1 MGRMT
6 YVKALMCLLFPSA
19 ALVARAQHPVAGD
32 LKCKLTGRMLM
43 DGGVYLKNDN
53 LFGNGTEFND
63 LRLGVKATYQNWSMK
78 MEVGYVGNKV
88 SIKDAFAAYT
98 SGKHIIQV
106 GQFYE
111 PFTLDMLCSTY
122 DLRFH
127 QSPGIV
133 LALTNGR
140 RMGTSYTYNGK
151 HYYASGGFFTD
162 SDLGNVKNIS
172 QGYAIDGRLVYRPV
186 NEEGKLLHI
195 GAAVVYRTPDS
206 ALPGDADE
214 NTFIYKSPGVST
226 IDNRNLIYAKVDH
239 AKYQLKQGVELMIA
253 HQRFFLQGEYIRT
266 MVKREQNFTNYAGHG
281 GYVQCSWLLTGRQ
294 YGYDEALACPGR
306 PVGRALELC
315 GRFNIL
321 DMNNEEA
328 GVWGGA
334 QKDFSLGVN
343 YYMNKHIGM
352 KLAYSWVM
360 PGKHIKEISDK
371 NFSVVQLRFQ
381 MIL

>member
-53 LFGNGTEFND
+53 QFGNGTEFND

-140 RMGTSYTYNGK
+140 RMYNPQIQISAESETKRSIFREKDKTKRSKKESAQHSKSRNKSFVMTS
-151 HYYASGGFFTD
+151 
-162 SDLGNVKNIS
+162 V
-172 QGYAIDGRLVYRPV
+172 
-186 NEEGKLLHI
+186 
-195 GAAVVYRTPDS
+195 S
-206 ALPGDADE
+206 AL
-214 NTFIYKSPGVST
+214 
-226 IDNRNLIYAKVDH
+226 
-239 AKYQLKQGVELMIA
+239 
-253 HQRFFLQGEYIRT
+253 
-266 MVKREQNFTNYAGHG
+266 
-281 GYVQCSWLLTGRQ
+281 
-294 YGYDEALACPGR
+294 
-306 PVGRALELC
+306 
-315 GRFNIL
+315 
-321 DMNNEEA
+321 
-328 GVWGGA
+328 
-334 QKDFSLGVN
+334 
-343 YYMNKHIGM
+343 
-352 KLAYSWVM
+352 
-360 PGKHIKEISDK
+360 
-371 NFSVVQLRFQ
+371 
-381 MIL
+381 